1 MEMTLEPWTLDQ
13 NGRIYPNTLSRDA
26 VFYPIIE
33 RTPEQEAQYWADVE
47 ERKQFWKWEEEN
59 PVISNLAWILRGIVP
74 VLENLT
80 GSEIPFPYKNKE

>member
-1 MEMTLEPWTLDQ
+1 MTLEPLTLHPSA
-13 NGRIYPNTLSRDA
+13 RIEPNTLSRDA

-59 PVISNLAWILRGIVP
+59 PVLSNLARNLRFVVP
-74 VLENLT
+74 ILENLT
-80 GSEIPFPYKNKE
+80 GNEIHFPYKDK

>member
-1 MEMTLEPWTLDQ
+1 MTLEPLTLHPSA
-13 NGRIYPNTLSRDA
+13 RIEPNTLSRDA

-59 PVISNLAWILRGIVP
+59 PTLSNLAWNLRDVVRII
-74 VLENLT
+74 ENLT
-80 GSEIPFPYKNKE
+80 GSEIPFPYKNRQ

>member
-1 MEMTLEPWTLDQ
+1 MTLEPLTLHPSA
-13 NGRIYPNTLSRDA
+13 RIEPNTLSRDA

-33 RTPEQEAQYWADVE
+33 RTPEQEAQYWEDVE